1 MLLRLDF
8 KSEVP
13 IYLQLR
19 NQILLGIGRGDL
31 QPGEHLPAV
40 RQLAQDAGINPM
52 TVSKAYALLKSEGF
66 LDVDRRRGAVVN
78 PPRSEPAA
86 AEKLETRLELTVS
99 EAGLRGVSEREFLD
113 VCRQVYARMKGLNRS
128 VRQGEE

>member
-1 MLLRLDF
+1 MDF

-31 QPGEHLPAV
+31 RPGEHLPAV

-52 TVSKAYALLKSEGF
+52 TVSKAYALLKREGF

-78 PPRSEPAA
+78 PPRNKPPYLLIHLPD
-86 AEKLETRLELTVS
+86 KYIFYN
-99 EAGLRGVSEREFLD
+99 ERT
-113 VCRQVYARMKGLNRS
+113 
-128 VRQGEE
+128 GEETQAVYRRLRRAAGG